1 MKDEQLE
8 IWFEAIETQLKEIQK
23 KLATAPAAGADQQQV
38 QVALDE
44 FINKLKNIKVSVPQQ
59 DLGPLAAKLDDL
71 LNVTMRISQPIKA
84 EIVRTEHY
92 FFFFPDLKDWLA
104 RMKRAKFV
112 WILAVLLTLS
122 VIGNF
127 YLGSNYGQLKD
138 SDYKYRYLKSFGGN
152 GVKDTI
158 NRLDR
163 SWPNIETK
171 FIKAIEEQEAITNTT
186 VNKQQRIQDL
196 QKELD
201 SLKTK

>member
-23 KLATAPAAGADQQQV
+23 KLAASSAAGADHQQV

-44 FINKLKNIKVSVPQQ
+44 FISKLKNIKVSVPQQ
-59 DLGPLAAKLDDL
+59 DLGPLTAKLDNL
-71 LNVTMRISQPIKA
+71 LSEAKRISQPIKA

-163 SWPNIETK
+163 SWPNIEEK
-171 FIKAIEEQEAITNTT
+171 FVKAIEEQEAITNSTL
-186 VNKQQRIQDL
+186 NKQQRIQNL